1 MFERLSLAGTGG
13 IVVLI
18 EFALK
23 LLNIDVPGG
32 AVGDTVNAIITV
44 WGTIIL
50 IWGQVRRKDLHFGL
64 IRKDTR

>member
-1 MFERLSLAGTGG
+1 MAGTGG

-32 AVGDTVNAIITV
+32 MVGDTVNAVVTV
-44 WGTIIL
+44 AGTIIF

-64 IRKDTR
+64 IRKQ